1 MVHIP
6 RSIYGPFSVKI
17 PRTIRLECMQIQF
30 PNSTPLDYL
39 EQAYSDLDYIGGEGD
54 AMLKRVQTELSD
66 IECFWQLLTAETLSK
81 SNNLL
86 INYGP

>member
-1 MVHIP
+1 
-6 RSIYGPFSVKI
+6 
-17 PRTIRLECMQIQF
+17 MQIQF

-66 IECFWQLLTAETLSK
+66 IECFWQLLTAETLS
-81 SNNLL
+81 
-86 INYGP
+86 